1 MKNNYV
7 PKISFLLLNW
17 NGLLFTKECVRS
29 LLKTKYPNFEI
40 IIVDNGSDKDEAG
53 TLEKEFKQS
62 VKVIRNIKNIG
73 YAAGM
78 NVAIK
83 NSVGKYLMLLNN
95 DMEFEGNWLMPL
107 VKILENN
114 SKIAACQPKIKD
126 LRNKKMFEHGGASGG
141 FHDILGYP
149 FARGRVF
156 SFIERDYGQYD
167 KPMKI
172 SWCGVMLIRKKV
184 LDKIGYFK
192 SIYFNYGED
201 MDLCYRIYGIGYQ
214 IFSVP
219 QSIVY
224 HFGGGSLK
232 KNMQRKFFYHHRNN
246 IIFLLINYSPLVL
259 ATILLPRILMD
270 FTTIFYY
277 LFTGYPSFSIIVIK
291 AYFSVAILLPHIF
304 KERKKTQKIL
314 LRNSLKFMPIY
325 KGSIVL
331 DYFLF
336 KRRTF
341 ADILKNSSS
350 FKNSI
355 FNNL

>member
-1 MKNNYV
+1 M
-7 PKISFLLLNW
+7 PKTSFLLLNW
-17 NGLLFTKECVRS
+17 NGILFTRECVRS

-40 IIVDNGSDKDEAG
+40 VIVDNGSEKDEAG
-53 TLEKEFKQS
+53 ALEKEFKQS
-62 VKVIRNIKNIG
+62 IKVIRNIKNLG

-83 NSVGKYLMLLNN
+83 NSVGKYVMLLNN

-107 VKILENN
+107 IKVLENN
-114 SKIAACQPKIKD
+114 PKIAACQPKIKD
-126 LRNKKMFEHGGASGG
+126 LQNKKMFEHGGASGG
-141 FHDILGYP
+141 FQDILGYP

-156 SFIERDYGQYD
+156 SFIEKDYGQYD
-167 KPMKI
+167 NPMKI
-172 SWCGVMLIRKKV
+172 SWCGVMLIRKQV

-224 HFGGGSLK
+224 HLGGASLK
-232 KNMQRKFFYHHRNN
+232 KDMQRKFFYHHRNN
-246 IIFLLINYSPLVL
+246 IIFLLVNYPPLALTIVL
-259 ATILLPRILMD
+259 MPRILMD
-270 FTTIFYY
+270 FVTIFYY
-277 LFTGYPSFSIIVIK
+277 LFTGYPSFSIAVIK
-291 AYFSVAILLPHIF
+291 AYFSIVILLPHIF
-304 KERKKTQKIL
+304 KERRKTQKVLIQ
-314 LRNSLKFMPIY
+314 NSLKFMPVY
-325 KGSIVL
+325 KGSVVL

-341 ADILKNSSS
+341 ADILKNSPS

-355 FNNL
+355 FNT